1 MVKAFDIARAGALID
16 QPARA
21 EMLRLLSDGRGRTAT
36 EIAVETGIS
45 RPTASRLLNHV
56 IEAGLVRVDRQGRH
70 RYYRLAGPQV
80 ADLLKTLRTVPG
92 HSNPSNTRFGPRDN
106 AMRRARM
113 CYDHL
118 AGELGYGITES
129 LVQRGALVED
139 GDNFQL
145 TERGERIFAD
155 LAIDVAAARRRHR
168 HFARTCLDWSERR
181 PHLAGALGAALAE
194 RLFDL
199 GWISRESDARTVH
212 TTPTGHRELQLAFD
226 VEIPAMPWAS
236 CAGV

>member
-1 MVKAFDIARAGALID
+1 MSATLDIARAGALIG

-21 EMLRLLSDGRGRTAT
+21 EMLRLLADGRGRTAT
-36 EIAVETGIS
+36 ELAIEAGVS
-45 RPTASRLLNHV
+45 RQTASHHLNQL
-56 IEAGLVRVDRQGRH
+56 IDGGLVRVDRQGRH
-70 RYYRLAGPQV
+70 RYYRLAGSEI
-80 ADLLKTLRTVPG
+80 ADLLESLRAVCG
-92 HSNPSNTRFGPRDN
+92 HSNPPNTRFGPRDD

-139 GDNFQL
+139 NENFQL

-155 LAIDVAAARRRHR
+155 FGIEVTATRRRRR

-181 PHLAGALGAALAE
+181 PHLAGALGAALAN
-194 RLFDL
+194 RLYEL
-199 GWISRESDARTVH
+199 GWIERVPDSRTVRI
-212 TTPTGHRELQLAFD
+212 TSAGRRDLQRVFD
-226 VEIPAMPWAS
+226 IEIPE
-236 CAGV
+236 VR